1 MIRNPCFGLR
11 IVILQCYFARKISDM
26 LDTMT
31 LPKWID
37 DLIFDTLGAKYKP
50 SFSDMTNIYDSR
62 EETLNYL
69 GTYFP
74 RSYAEAYSI
83 FSDYFG
89 NYFPE
94 WQNREE
100 ISIFDF
106 GCGTGGEIIGLLT
119 VLSEKFTKLKKV
131 RIVALDGNQNALLK
145 YEQIMGIMQEN
156 IQFQCQIENHPAA
169 IYIDDFY
176 DLNILNEVMNE
187 QFDIIMSF
195 KAICEFVTEQQFEQ
209 KNPYEHI
216 AKFLLPKLG
225 EDGILLLEDVTTYS
239 HTSQEWLP
247 KMMDKGL
254 KVANCKIVM
263 QNEGYNQTYTI
274 THSHKSNDKSKV
286 AWRMIK
292 R

>member
-1 MIRNPCFGLR
+1 
-11 IVILQCYFARKISDM
+11 
-26 LDTMT
+26 MT

-131 RIVALDGNQNALLK
+131 RIVALDGNQNALRI
-145 YEQIMGIMQEN
+145 YEKVLAE
-156 IQFQCQIENHPAA
+156 FQKQTYLLIENNSAP
-169 IYIDDFY
+169 IFIEDFY
-176 DLNILNEVMNE
+176 DLNILDNVLRKN
-187 QFDIIMSF
+187 FDMILSF
-195 KAICEFVTEQQFEQ
+195 KAICEFVTKDQFEKQ
-209 KNPYEHI
+209 NAYEHI
-216 AKFLLPKLG
+216 AKFLLPKLSEG
-225 EDGILLLEDVTTYS
+225 GIMLLEDVTTYNQ
-239 HTSQEWLP
+239 TSQEWLP

-254 KVANCKIVM
+254 KEVNCKVVM
-263 QNEGYNQTYTI
+263 QNEGYNQTYLI
-274 THSHKSNDKSKV
+274 THSHKTNDISKV

>member
-1 MIRNPCFGLR
+1 
-11 IVILQCYFARKISDM
+11 M

-131 RIVALDGNQNALLK
+131 RIVALDGNQNALRI
-145 YEQIMGIMQEN
+145 YEKVLAE
-156 IQFQCQIENHPAA
+156 FQKQTDLLIENNSAP
-169 IYIDDFY
+169 IFIEDFY
-176 DLNILNEVMNE
+176 DLNILDNVLKKT
-187 QFDIIMSF
+187 FDIILSF
-195 KAICEFVTEQQFEQ
+195 KAICEFVTKDQFEKQ
-209 KNPYEHI
+209 NAYEHI
-216 AKFLLPKLG
+216 AKFLLPKLSESG
-225 EDGILLLEDVTTYS
+225 TMLLEDVTTYN

-254 KVANCKIVM
+254 KEADCKVVM
-263 QNEGYNQTYTI
+263 RNEGYNQTYLI

-286 AWRMIK
+286 AWRIIK